1 VNVTEITTSPSDDAE
16 SSALTITHTHEEG
29 TLIEGTSR
37 GDGTAEILKREGWR
51 WGRSIGAWY
60 VPHSRD
66 RLPNPWKIQRTVAAL
81 RVAGFSVAMSIAT
94 DIRPTADV
102 EAAKIERQADRVDAL
117 DAKAERKAAAEVAAD
132 ERAAAAHRR
141 LPEGGEPIKVGH
153 HSEGRHRNAI
163 AKARAALGQSVEASR
178 DAERARGRA
187 DAARIT
193 TDARYSPVT
202 VGNRIETLGAELRKL
217 ERRLTE
223 AVHDSERGYRPGT
236 AEEQARHTEN
246 LAPYIEEKRDQ
257 VAYWEGVRAEQIAIG
272 RATGHHRTTVQKG
285 DLVKIRGSWHRV
297 VRVNPKTVSVETGY
311 TWTDTAPYAQIQDLR
326 RPE

>member
-1 VNVTEITTSPSDDAE
+1 MNVPENITTPGAPVE
-16 SSALTITHTHEEG
+16 SSPLTITHTHEEG

-37 GDGTAEILKREGWR
+37 GDGTAEILKATGWR
-51 WGRSIGAWY
+51 WGRSIGSWY
-60 VPHSRD
+60 LPHSRD

-81 RVAGFSVAMSIAT
+81 RVAGFTVAMSIAT
-94 DIRPTADV
+94 GIRPTAEV

-132 ERAAAAHRR
+132 ERSAAAHRR

-163 AKARAALGQSVEASR
+163 AKAHAALGRAVEAGR
-178 DAERARGRA
+178 DAEHARGRA

-202 VGNRIETLGAELRKL
+202 VANRIEKLGADLRKL
-217 ERRLTE
+217 ERCLTE
-223 AVHDSERGYRPGT
+223 AVYDSERGYRPAT
-236 AEEQARHTEN
+236 AEEQARRTEN
-246 LAPYIEEKRDQ
+246 LAPHIEEKRDQ
-257 VAYWEGVRAEQIAIG
+257 VAYWEGVRAEQIATG
-272 RATGHHRTTVQKG
+272 RATGYDRTTVQKG

>member
-1 VNVTEITTSPSDDAE
+1 M
-16 SSALTITHTHEEG
+16 LTITHTHEEG
-29 TLIEGTSR
+29 TLIDGTSR
-37 GDGTAEILKREGWR
+37 GDGTAEILRATGWR
-51 WGRSIGAWY
+51 WGRSIGTWY
-60 VPHSRD
+60 LPHSRD
-66 RLPNPWKIQRTVAAL
+66 RLPNPWKIQRTVAVL
-81 RVAGFSVAMSIAT
+81 RAAGFTVDAEVSL
-94 DIRPTADV
+94 DIRPTAEV

-132 ERAAAAHRR
+132 ERAAAAFRR

-163 AKARAALGQSVEASR
+163 AKAHAALGRSVEAGR

-202 VGNRIETLGAELRKL
+202 VANRIEKLGAELRKL

-223 AVHDSERGYRPGT
+223 DVYDSERGYRPAT
-236 AEEQARHTEN
+236 ADEQARRAER
-246 LAPYIEEKRDQ
+246 LAPYLEEKRDQ
-257 VAYWEGVRAEQIAIG
+257 IAYWEGVRAEQIATG
-272 RATGHHRTTVQKG
+272 RATGYDRTNVQKG
-285 DLVKIRGSWHRV
+285 DHVKIRGSWRRV

-311 TWTDTAPYAQIQDLR
+311 TWTDTAPYAEIQDRR

>member
-1 VNVTEITTSPSDDAE
+1 MNVSEITTSPSVDAE

-51 WGRSIGAWY
+51 WGRSIAAWY

-81 RVAGFSVAMSIAT
+81 RMAGFTVAMNIVT
-94 DIRPTADV
+94 DIRPTAEV

-132 ERAAAAHRR
+132 ERAAAALRR

-163 AKARAALGQSVEASR
+163 AKAHTAMARAVEAGR
-178 DAERARGRA
+178 DAEHARGRA

-193 TDARYSPVT
+193 TNARYSPVT
-202 VGNRIETLGAELRKL
+202 VANRIEKLGSELRKL
-217 ERRLTE
+217 ERRVTE
-223 AVHDSERGYRPGT
+223 HVYDSERGYRPAS
-236 AEEQARHTEN
+236 AEEQARRAEK
-246 LAPYIEEKRDQ
+246 LAPYLEEKRDQ
-257 VAYWEGVRAEQIAIG
+257 VAYWEGVRAEQIATG
-272 RATGHHRTTVQKG
+272 RATGYDRTNVQKG
-285 DLVKIRGSWHRV
+285 DHVKIRGSWHRIA
-297 VRVNPKTVSVETGY
+297 RVNPKTVSVETDY
-311 TWTDTAPYAQIQDLR
+311 TWTRTAPYAEIQDRR
-326 RPE
+326 RPK